1 MTSDRKGRFGVRTV
15 LLVLIAL
22 LSLIMVIFGVQNT
35 QAVTVRFLFFESGQI
50 PHALVMVLSAI
61 AGAALVGLFWL
72 WDQVRFGV
80 RRWRM
85 GRQLAGVEKRAA
97 ELERQLATVTEE
109 KAALTARATEP
120 PTPPVAPTATPPAAA
135 NSGNDKR

>member
-1 MTSDRKGRFGVRTV
+1 VRTV

-35 QAVTVRFLFFESGQI
+35 QAVTVRFLFFESGQV
-50 PHALVMVLSAI
+50 PAALVMVLSAI

-72 WDQVRFGV
+72 SDQVRFGV

-85 GRQLAGVEKRAA
+85 DRQLAGVEKRAA

-109 KAALTARATEP
+109 KAALAARAAEP
-120 PTPPVAPTATPPAAA
+120 TTPPAAPPATPPAAPNDA
-135 NSGNDKR
+135 NQSR